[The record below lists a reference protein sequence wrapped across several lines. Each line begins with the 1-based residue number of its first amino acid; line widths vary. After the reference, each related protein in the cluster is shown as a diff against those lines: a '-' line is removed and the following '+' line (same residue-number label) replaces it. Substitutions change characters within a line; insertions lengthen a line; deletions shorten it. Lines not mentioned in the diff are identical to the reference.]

1 MMNFTFLSENKTDN
15 PGCDAEHGLSIYI
28 ETDEMTILFD
38 TGASN
43 LFERNAERKHIDLT
57 KPENINTASPAPKP
71 R

>member
-38 TGASN
+38 TGASIS
-43 LFERNAERKHIDLT
+43 LKEMQRGSIS
-57 KPENINTASPAPKP
+57 I
-71 R
+71 

>member
-57 KPENINTASPAPKP
+57 
-71 R
+71 